1 MAEHGDTLTL
11 TYVDADNGQ
20 GGSDVVVTDTAV
32 VDCELPS
39 IMNIEIIEVI
49 THEATIRI
57 TTDED
62 TAVAVLYGTAC
73 IALNDESLSGTLST
87 VHEVR
92 VSGLSDN
99 TTYKFGVRGT
109 DAAGNI
115 AWDDN
120 NGSCYMFTTLDIPDY
135 FTEKDSG
142 FDLDGISITFTPYA
156 NVDEYRACAEPITS
170 LPTDPNVGVVVNLS
184 DDDFEAMST
193 QIPVKLYG
201 ETYSTLYIC
210 SNGRITFNGGSTDY
224 TESISEH
231 FAVPGIS
238 MLWDDLNPNNGG
250 TIRFGTFI
258 DRAVVTFNDV
268 PEYSNSGSNTFQC
281 ELFFSG
287 VIRLSWLGI
296 DSDDNIVGLSAG
308 NGQPQGFEESD
319 LSESNDCGDP
329 PVPGDVNGDGFVN
342 VTDLLAIM
350 DVWGPCSGCDADLN
364 GDGVVDVT
372 DLLEV
377 VGNWDSP

>member
-1 MAEHGDTLTL
+1 
-11 TYVDADNGQ
+11 
-20 GGSDVVVTDTAV
+20 
-32 VDCELPS
+32 
-39 IMNIEIIEVI
+39 
-49 THEATIRI
+49 
-57 TTDED
+57 
-62 TAVAVLYGTAC
+62 
-73 IALNDESLSGTLST
+73 
-87 VHEVR
+87 
-92 VSGLSDN
+92 
-99 TTYKFGVRGT
+99 
-109 DAAGNI
+109 
-115 AWDDN
+115 
-120 NGSCYMFTTLDIPDY
+120 
-135 FTEKDSG
+135 
-142 FDLDGISITFTPYA
+142 
-156 NVDEYRACAEPITS
+156 

-184 DDDFEAMST
+184 DDDFEAMSI
-193 QIPVKLYG
+193 QGVVKLYG
-201 ETYSTLYIC
+201 EMYSTLYIC

-224 TESISEH
+224 TESIGEH

-350 DVWGPCSGCDADLN
+350 DVWGPCEGCPADLN